1 MASFRA
7 ALAIPLLL
15 GCALLAGC
23 ESTHQYL
30 IAEGYPPAFA
40 DGFRD
45 GCSSGRQAAGVI
57 TGAFRKDVPRY
68 LKERTYAEGWGDGF
82 EQCKEQV
89 RSEEL
94 REFHEQVSKDRDED
108 WERDKRRAM
117 DRALTGH

>member
-7 ALAIPLLL
+7 AVAIPLVL
-15 GCALLAGC
+15 GAALLAGC
-23 ESTHQYL
+23 ESTHQHL

-40 DGFRD
+40 DGFSD

-94 REFHEQVSKDRDED
+94 REFHEQISKDRDED

-117 DRALTGH
+117 DRALIGH